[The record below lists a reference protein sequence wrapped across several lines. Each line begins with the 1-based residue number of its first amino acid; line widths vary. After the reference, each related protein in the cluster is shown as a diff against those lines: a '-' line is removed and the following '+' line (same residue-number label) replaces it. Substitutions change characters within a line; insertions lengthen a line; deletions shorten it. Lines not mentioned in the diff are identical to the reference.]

1 MRAMARYALLRKFV
15 LCVIIVTAAIVIA
28 SRSSSA
34 GVSGPAAATA
44 NQGLDACASSSGQA
58 LRNCVADVFDRM
70 ADTSPFPSV
79 VRALHTAAAGV
90 RAAVNKAQALSA
102 ISVCQA
108 MVASSLKLARAS
120 SRDQGILDG
129 WDRLA
134 RVLVR
139 AASLIQ
145 AKG

>member
-1 MRAMARYALLRKFV
+1 MATYAVLRKFV
-15 LCVIIVTAAIVIA
+15 LCLIIVAGATAIMSLPA
-28 SRSSSA
+28 SA
-34 GVSGPAAATA
+34 GISAPVAAVA
-44 NQGLDACASSSGQA
+44 NQGLDGCATYTGKQ
-58 LRNCVADVFDRM
+58 LRDCVAGVLEQM
-70 ADTSPFPSV
+70 AGSVPFPSV
-79 VRALHTAAAGV
+79 ARALRTAAAGV
-90 RAAVNKAQALSA
+90 RAAANKAQALSA
-102 ISVCQA
+102 IATCQA
-108 MVASSLKLARAS
+108 MVANSLKLARAS